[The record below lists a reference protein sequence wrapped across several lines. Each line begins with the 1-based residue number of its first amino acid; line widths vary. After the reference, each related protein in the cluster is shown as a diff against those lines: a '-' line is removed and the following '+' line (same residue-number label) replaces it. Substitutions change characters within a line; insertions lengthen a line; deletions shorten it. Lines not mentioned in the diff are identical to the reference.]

1 MLRRPGSSGIEG
13 GESAEHSLPSTT
25 ISAGPGLELT
35 TTFGLRIRH
44 SNQPLGHD
52 FPYVMICRWVNLQ
65 DCFYIGLVNFFL
77 SWCLIRWTAPWT
89 QRRVSVLE
97 SMGIPPLKSSAVER
111 KLDLMM
117 APEQQVD
124 VLCPCKQYRSKGK
137 YVITL
142 IYFCKGKAEFSAAIT
157 PVFSVTQPFRNN
169 INLLIWCSRNISC
182 WKVFLLDI
190 FVEIVTFFRFLW
202 IMYHYASPYC
212 HFWSI

>member
-1 MLRRPGSSGIEG
+1 MVNHTRNSCSAFNPSKVHTHTHTHTHTRSSGQPFMLRRPGSSGIEG
-13 GESAEHSLPSTT
+13 GESAVHSLPSTT

-65 DCFYIGLVNFFL
+65 YCFYVCLVSLSL

-124 VLCPCKQYRSKGK
+124 VLCPCMHT
-137 YVITL
+137 V
-142 IYFCKGKAEFSAAIT
+142 
-157 PVFSVTQPFRNN
+157 PFKRQICHN
-169 INLLIWCSRNISC
+169 INL
-182 WKVFLLDI
+182 FL
-190 FVEIVTFFRFLW
+190 
-202 IMYHYASPYC
+202 
-212 HFWSI
+212 